1 MRYSIP
7 VVQVLL
13 GLIFLFFGLNG
24 FFGFLQAPLPP
35 GPAGDFLGAMLKSHY
50 VYMVS
55 GVQVLAGILVLI
67 NQFVPLAL
75 ALLAAMLANILT
87 FHVTM
92 EPAGAPLAVVTTIL
106 WLILAWKF
114 RACFRP
120 LFVRKAQQSSVM
132 RRGE

>member
-1 MRYSIP
+1 MKYSIP

-35 GPAGDFLGAMLKSHY
+35 GAAGEFLGAMLTSHY
-50 VYMVS
+50 TYMVS
-55 GVQVLAGILVLI
+55 GVQVLAAVLLLI
-67 NQFVPLAL
+67 NQFVPFAL
-75 ALLAAMLANILT
+75 ALLAAMLANILA

-92 EPAGAPLAVVTTIL
+92 EPSGVPLAVVTTIL
-106 WLILAWKF
+106 WVILAWKF

-120 LFVRKAQQSSVM
+120 LFVRKANPQSQTP
-132 RRGE
+132 G

>member
-1 MRYSIP
+1 MCMKYSIS

-35 GPAGDFLGAMLKSHY
+35 GPAGDFIGAMLKSHY

-55 GVQVLAGILVLI
+55 GVQVLAAVLLLI
-67 NQFVPLAL
+67 NQFVPFAL

-120 LFVRKAQQSSVM
+120 LFVRKGVSTKAI
-132 RRGE
+132 R